1 VELAEAGIRIH
12 GSGTCRVTDVR
23 VEPAALRVGRLV
35 LPQLALSWLPCCWLI
50 NMVALECV
58 SDRSD
63 NSGVSSYL
71 AVLGSLIRAE
81 RDVEELRSRR
91 ILFSTMSDRRT
102 VEFFEAILDPLP
114 RQELYLKTLE
124 GIVQLR
130 TRKSTRSGIHAVI
143 YRNRRII
150 LALAPLLSLLVAIV
164 GIVVTNSI
172 KHK

>member
-1 VELAEAGIRIH
+1 MLRLRI
-12 GSGTCRVTDVR
+12 GCLVI
-23 VEPAALRVGRLV
+23 PRLS
-35 LPQLALSWLPCCWLI
+35 LSWLPRCWLI

-58 SDRSD
+58 SDRSY

-71 AVLGSLIRAE
+71 AILGSLIRAE

-102 VEFFEAILDPLP
+102 VEFFEGILHPLP

-124 GIVQLR
+124 GTVQLR
-130 TRKSTRSGIHAVI
+130 TKRSTRSAIHAVI